1 MNKVKYIITAL
12 LGVLFAACSEEENVS
27 QAGKSGFQVSLAESV
42 RVESR
47 RTPEEIGKPAVS
59 NFKLKITRQ
68 PDGLEAYNGSYTANP
83 IPAPVGTYTLEA
95 EQGDNPVLALDAPY
109 YKGTAEASVTSETE
123 STQVTINCKVANALA
138 SVKFDDSGVYKFDNQ
153 FSSYKV
159 RVAVSDI
166 STELTKND
174 GKSAYYQA
182 GSKPVFTFEGTLENG
197 ADIEPV
203 ALTNEKLS
211 ADSTFEAG
219 KHCVITLK
227 LGATSSGMRVEISK
241 VEVQKVTI
249 NETIPMEWLP
259 KPKVEAE
266 GFDANNTLTF
276 VETEQKQAAL
286 NLNLSSA
293 LQDIKLKFN
302 FEDKQFATLDKE
314 KTYLLSVPEEK
325 AAIEEALGITL
336 PNVGDKPESIDLS
349 NLLAKLQTNAG
360 TSTTN
365 TIEIDVQA
373 NNRWSSEAKEGEEA
387 PNLKYILTCNKPEFS
402 IAVQP
407 GNVWTKTFTIDE
419 PTITIGNADI
429 LKEKLVYQYK
439 TAEESEWHECSNGL
453 EQVFSEHPSNKAYQV
468 RAFYREGIASN
479 VVDVTLEEPA
489 QLPNSK
495 MDEWS
500 NETYVKDGGWFN
512 DDETFYSFNPWING
526 GNPFWDTNNDF
537 TTRHR
542 HNDNANIY
550 HYNGF
555 HAVSSVQ
562 GRNGL
567 AAELRSTA
575 NGRGNMI
582 GTIRDFNKV
591 AGKLFT
597 GTANVTMGTSGFFGD
612 ANGSKDTYTEEK
624 NASFNSRPTALTFY
638 YKYAPYNSDAWSVH
652 IELLDEN
659 KNVIIQNE
667 KTSSETKGDWAQE
680 TVSLNYADGTTY
692 AKCKYIYVIF
702 KSTIN
707 EGANMPYREIT
718 QTFYVLEN
726 GSLSAHTYEPA
737 YVGSILTID
746 DISLVYDK

>member
-1 MNKVKYIITAL
+1 MSKVKFLVAV
-12 LGVLFAACSEEENVS
+12 VLSVLVAACSEEENLS
-27 QAGKSGFQVSLAESV
+27 QAGKTGFHVSLTEDV
-42 RVESR
+42 KVDSR
-47 RTPEEIGKPAVS
+47 STPKELGEPEK
-59 NFKLKITRQ
+59 NEFKLKITRQ
-68 PDGLEAYNGSYTANP
+68 SDGYEAYNGVYTADP
-83 IPAPVGTYTLEA
+83 IPAPVGMYTLEA
-95 EQGDNPVLALDAPY
+95 THGDNPILALDAPF
-109 YKGTAEASVTSETE
+109 YKGRDTAEVKEEEHTKVEIS
-123 STQVTINCKVANALA
+123 CKVANALA
-138 SVKFDDSGVYKFDNQ
+138 SVVFDDDNGMYKFSDQ
-153 FSSYKV
+153 FSSYGVK
-159 RVAVSDI
+159 VAVPDTAI
-166 STELTKND
+166 ILRD
-174 GKSAYYQA
+174 GDGRSAYYRA
-182 GSKPVFTFEGTLENG
+182 GTKPVFTFEGTLKDG
-197 ADIEPV
+197 TAIEPV
-203 ALTNEKLS
+203 LLENEKLS
-211 ADSTFEAG
+211 ADTTFAAG
-219 KHCVITLK
+219 QHCIIKLK
-227 LGATSSGMRVEISK
+227 LGATSSGVRVEISK
-241 VEVQKVTI
+241 VEVKKETI
-249 NETIPMEWLP
+249 SETIPMEWLP

-293 LQDIKLKFN
+293 LQDIKFKFK
-302 FEDKQFATLDKE
+302 FEDEQFVSSLQADKE
-314 KTYLLSVPEEK
+314 YLLSNAEDK
-325 AAIEEALGITL
+325 AVIETALGITL

-373 NNRWSSEAKEGEEA
+373 NNRWSSEDAEA
-387 PNLKYILTCNKPEFS
+387 NRTYKIVCNKPEFS
-402 IAVQP
+402 IAVQDDD
-407 GNVWTKTFTIDE
+407 VWTKTFTIDD
-419 PTITIGNADI
+419 PTITIGNADV
-429 LKEKLVYQYK
+429 LREKLVYQYK
-439 TAEESEWHECSNGL
+439 TADESEWHECSNGL